1 MMDMKDKKNPNRI
14 RVKRF
19 TDDQEPTL
27 MIRALFSQKRSF
39 ERKKAKLVDALL
51 SCRGLQH
58 IIDVGYEVLGNP
70 MFVSDMGYNVLA
82 FNQNAE
88 VGDPS
93 WPTSESEEE
102 FEGYERIKKLND
114 SGVFER
120 LYTSEVP
127 CIEHFDYS
135 PSRWMAHK
143 IAINEKNIGHIAVV
157 ESKKEFEEMDFQ
169 LLQFLCG
176 IVASELQKEPIRS
189 SHFNNEFEHFLI
201 DMLEEKITKIE
212 TIHKQAKKLSLD
224 TKKYLYIVTIS
235 PELKGVN
242 GMSLSYVKGIIN
254 RLLGT
259 EKSIVYQNRIIVL
272 LLSDKKEGFSSSTE
286 NKLIEFLK
294 SIEMNVGISPYFQD
308 LSGLKSYYRQSIK
321 ALELGVIIKPQEHL
335 FNYQDYCFYHLLEI
349 AGEQNNLKDFCNP
362 VLFDLIAY
370 DRQYKTNYCHNLYI
384 HLKHDGNVTKTSQYF
399 EIHRNS
405 MKYRIKKI
413 AEIMGVTLDDIET
426 KFSLLQ
432 SFKILTFIGE
442 ESFKKNKWC

>member
-1 MMDMKDKKNPNRI
+1 MDMKDKQNPNRI

-19 TDDQEPTL
+19 TDDQEPTEI
-27 MIRALFSQKRSF
+27 IRTIFAQKRSF
-39 ERKKAKLVDALL
+39 ERKKAKLVVALL

-93 WPTSESEEE
+93 WPTAEHEAE
-102 FEGYERIKKLND
+102 FETYERIKKLND

-120 LYTSEVP
+120 LYTSPVP

-135 PSRWMAHK
+135 PTLWMAHK

-157 ESKKEFEEMDFQ
+157 ESKKAFDDMDFKLLQ
-169 LLQFLCG
+169 LLCSM
-176 IVASELQKEPIRS
+176 VASELQKEPIQS

-201 DMLEEKITKIE
+201 DLLEEKITKIE
-212 TIHKQAKKLSLD
+212 TIHKQVKKLCLD
-224 TKKYLYIVTIS
+224 TKKYLFIVTIS
-235 PELKGVN
+235 PELKGKN
-242 GMSLSYVKGIIN
+242 GMSLSYLKGIIN

-259 EKSIVYQNRIIVL
+259 EKSILYQNKVTTLI
-272 LLSDKKEGFSSSTE
+272 LSDKKEGFSSTSE

-294 SIEMNVGISPYFQD
+294 SNGMNGGISNCFQD
-308 LSGLKSYYRQSIK
+308 LVGLRKHYDQSIK
-321 ALELGVIIKPQEHL
+321 ALALGLTIAPKKKLFYYQE
-335 FNYQDYCFYHLLEI
+335 YSCYHLLEL
-349 AGEQNNLKDFCNP
+349 ASEQTNLKEFCSP
-362 VLFDLIAY
+362 LLLDLIEY
-370 DRQYKTNYCHNLYI
+370 DWQYKTNYGHNLYI
-384 HLKHDGNVTKTSQYF
+384 HLQNDCNVTKTAQHF

-413 AEIMGVTLDDIET
+413 EEIMGATLDEIET
-426 KFSLLQ
+426 KFSLFQ

-442 ESFKKNKWC
+442 EFFK